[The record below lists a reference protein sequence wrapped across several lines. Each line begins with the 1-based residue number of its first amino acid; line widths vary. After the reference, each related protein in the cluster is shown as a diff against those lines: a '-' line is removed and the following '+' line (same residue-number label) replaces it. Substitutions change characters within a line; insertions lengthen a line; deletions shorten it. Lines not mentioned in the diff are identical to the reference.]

1 MQINIFLILFMMN
14 SILKFKYKIGY
25 FTSLFILLFAFSGHA
40 QERLISL
47 KPNVTEILDSL
58 GLTDQLVGVTTYC
71 DYPSS
76 ILKLPKV
83 ADYVHADVEKVL
95 SLKPTMVLGSQEN
108 SLKKEVDFLEKQG
121 IQVYL
126 FKFDRL
132 EAIFESIQKISVLF
146 KKENEAKEV
155 VQKMRSQLQT
165 IANSIPSVQKPKVLM
180 VVGRRP
186 MVVVG
191 GNNLL
196 DDLLH
201 LLKVSNVAGGS
212 KIRYPTYS
220 TERLIS
226 SQPDIII
233 DISMGTE
240 KGNRED
246 ILKWY
251 QQFSSIPAV
260 KNKRIHF
267 LDISLLRPS
276 PRMIIGTEE
285 LKAVL
290 WPEPL

>member
-1 MQINIFLILFMMN
+1 MKNFIFQITCYLVL
-14 SILKFKYKIGY
+14 
-25 FTSLFILLFAFSGHA
+25 FSGTVYS

-47 KPNVTEILDSL
+47 KPNVTEILDVL
-58 GLTDQLVGVTTYC
+58 GLSDQLVGVTTYC
-71 DYPSS
+71 DYPPSV
-76 ILKLPKV
+76 LKLPKV
-83 ADYVHADVEKVL
+83 ADYVHLDVEKVF
-95 SLKPTMVLGSQEN
+95 SLNPTMVLGSQEN

-121 IQVYL
+121 VKVYL

-132 EAIFESIQKISVLF
+132 EAIFDSIQKISALF
-146 KKENEAKEV
+146 KKEDDGKEV
-155 VQKMRSQLQT
+155 VKKMRSQLQT
-165 IANSIPSVQKPKVLM
+165 IADSIDSSTQPKVLM

-196 DDLLH
+196 DDLLN
-201 LLKVSNVAGGS
+201 LLKVNNVAGGS

-220 TERLIS
+220 TELLIV
-226 SQPDIII
+226 SQADIII

-240 KGNRED
+240 KENKGN

-251 QQFSSIPAV
+251 QQFPSIPAV
-260 KNKRIHF
+260 QNKRIHF
-267 LDISLLRPS
+267 LDISHLRPS

-285 LKAVL
+285 LKTVL